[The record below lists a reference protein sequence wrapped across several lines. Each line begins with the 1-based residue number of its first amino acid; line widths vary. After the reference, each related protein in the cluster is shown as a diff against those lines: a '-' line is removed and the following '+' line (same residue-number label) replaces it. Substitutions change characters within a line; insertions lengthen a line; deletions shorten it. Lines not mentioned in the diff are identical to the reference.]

1 MTTTCLKINI
11 DEKDNL
17 CNLIPQDGNKH
28 RIIISNNEGKKVYY
42 VKNINNSIIYFV
54 KTILGT
60 FLPLDNSNY
69 DQEHAYFCTLT
80 IQFLKSLSPDFQHL
94 QPLLDKD
101 MKRSKKYWKI
111 CPEPTMK
118 SRIIKGFMQ
127 SKKTWIIISTALYYY
142 IIYRVPVFIIIEN
155 KLSACE
161 QLIQR
166 IKEVFSKYME
176 YIGKNEMKDNFESL
190 FKILDVNRGKK
201 VSPDQFKQAIKG
213 KRPRIFIC
221 LRSEYDLSPVNEVL
235 SEIKSNRFAF
245 IMDESDAIDNMSSSS
260 AQEELNKLKTKASI
274 IWNVTA
280 TAMTSLMKEDID
292 SGNVFIMKRPEHYK
306 DLASFNMIKLDQEST
321 YCDNVEDNPFEKDKN
336 LEKYISSLS
345 LKKPFNIQNSKHPV
359 LSLIR
364 VGTTIEPQLKISE
377 YIHSKYGEKIVS
389 ITYNGSSYGIT
400 MRGNSL
406 DRESITVTSKI
417 ISHYEKYVHSFFNCS
432 IGDILQYLQSN
443 GGVERYPVIVILA
456 GKMADRGITFGSSN
470 YSECMKNNIFPWH
483 LTEMYYLAA
492 TGTDQP
498 NLLQASGRLCGVYV
512 DNIPLTLYSNACDDI
527 LKAYYAQEELIE
539 RARKLEIENS
549 FMKHLIPLVE
559 ISKEKCAKRR
569 FTSPNVNCKINKV
582 IDDSET
588 GGWDWKEKGLSI
600 NISKSV
606 TKKHIE
612 EIDNKEYN
620 IYTVDPDSLEGS
632 KRKVASDII
641 DSINTS
647 DTWIDRAIIT
657 KKLVDK
663 GYNYN
668 SIKALMTFLQQGVQA
683 SNRVGYGINFRKKND
698 REIELLY
705 HDG

>member
-1 MTTTCLKINI
+1 MTTCLKINI

-28 RIIISNNEGKKVYY
+28 RIIISNNEKRNVYY
-42 VKNINNSIIYFV
+42 VKNINNNIIYFV

-60 FLPLDNSNY
+60 FLPLDKTNDSDREYTEFCNS
-69 DQEHAYFCTLT
+69 T
-80 IQFLKSLSPDFQHL
+80 IDFLKSLSPDFQHL

-101 MKRSKKYWKI
+101 MKRCKKYWKI

-118 SRIIKGFMQ
+118 SKIIKGFMQ

-142 IIYRVPVFIIIEN
+142 IIYRIPVFIVIEN

-176 YIGKNEMKDNFESL
+176 HIGKNEMRDNFESL

-201 VSPDQFKQAIKG
+201 VSPDQFKQAITG
-213 KRPRIFIC
+213 KRPRVFIC
-221 LRSEYDLSPVNEVL
+221 LRSEYDLSPVTETL
-235 SEIKSNRFAF
+235 SEIKSNRFAL

-260 AQEELNKLKTKASI
+260 AQEQLNKLKTKASI
-274 IWNVTA
+274 VWNVTA
-280 TAMTSLMKEDID
+280 TAMTSLMKENID

-306 DLASFNMIKLDQEST
+306 DLPSFNMIKLDQESK
-321 YCDNVEDNPFEKDKN
+321 YCENVEDNPFEKDKN
-336 LEKYISSLS
+336 LEKYISNLS
-345 LKKPFNIQNSKHPV
+345 SKKLGQKHPV

-364 VGTTIEPQLKISE
+364 VGTTIEPQLKIAE

-406 DRESITVTSKI
+406 DRESISITSKI
-417 ISHYEKYVHSFFNCS
+417 ISQYEKGVHSFFNCS
-432 IGDILQYLQSN
+432 ISDILYYLQSN
-443 GGVERYPVIVILA
+443 GGVDKYPVIVILA

-470 YSECMKNNIFPWH
+470 YSECIKNNILPWH

-498 NLLQASGRLCGVYV
+498 NLLQASGRLCGVYI

-549 FMKHLIPLVE
+549 FMKDLIPLVE

-588 GGWDWKEKGLSI
+588 GGWDWKEKGLNI
-600 NISKSV
+600 NISNSV

-612 EIDNKEYN
+612 GIDNKNTNNN
-620 IYTVDPDSLEGS
+620 IYTIDPDSLEGS

-647 DTWIDRAIIT
+647 DTWIDRALIT

-668 SIKALMTFLQQGVQA
+668 SIKALMTFLQQGVKPT
-683 SNRVGYGINFRKKND
+683 NRIGYGINFRKKNY